1 VTNPPA
7 EPYPGIDATDL
18 RRWQQGWGLAR
29 GFTTAVESD
38 GVLRVDI
45 GLPGRFVEYVVL
57 EADEHPRRVDK
68 AAGLAL
74 AARDPWVTVPT
85 RDAARTSDRVHEH
98 GLRTPPL
105 PEWMMSTALG
115 EQRRLA
121 FPPGYAG
128 SISAQDDVVRVDVR
142 SPTSEPAAS
151 GQLAV
156 VDGCAV
162 PDKIETLSGHR
173 RRGLGGAM
181 MTALV
186 DAALELGA
194 TRGLLM
200 ASTQGRALYTSL
212 GWTTLC
218 PVVIGRLWD

>member
-1 VTNPPA
+1 M
-7 EPYPGIDATDL
+7 
-18 RRWQQGWGLAR
+18 RRWQEGWGRAR
-29 GFTTAVESD
+29 HLTPAVEVD

-45 GLPGRFVEYVVL
+45 GLPGRAVEYVVL
-57 EADEHPRRVDK
+57 EADEHPRRLDRT
-68 AAGLAL
+68 AGLAL

-85 RDAARTSDRVHEH
+85 RDAARTSDRLQEH
-98 GLRTPPL
+98 GRRTPPL
-105 PEWMMSTALG
+105 PEWMMSITLG
-115 EQRRLA
+115 AQRRVGLA
-121 FPPGYAG
+121 AGYA
-128 SISAQDDVVRVDVR
+128 ISLTTGEDVVRVSVR
-142 SPTSEPAAS
+142 SPAGEPAGS

-156 VDGCAV
+156 AGDCAV

-186 DAALELGA
+186 EAAVPLGA

-200 ASTQGRALYTSL
+200 ASNPGRALYASL

-218 PVVIGRLWD
+218 QVVIGRLWE